1 MVAYSNQAAGIATG
15 GDVGLQNITGPP
27 TRVLDFSIFK
37 NFRVTERV
45 GLQFRAEAL
54 NLSNSTVFSQP
65 DVSLGDSKLYGGNGN
80 FGVITSSVAGTER
93 HLQFSL
99 RLMF

>member
-1 MVAYSNQAAGIATG
+1 M
-15 GDVGLQNITGPP
+15 
-27 TRVLDFSIFK
+27 DFSIFK
-37 NFRVTERV
+37 SFRRHGAVPCSVPWRKPSISTNF
-45 GLQFRAEAL
+45 
-54 NLSNSTVFSQP
+54 TVFSQP
-65 DVSLGDSKLYGGNGN
+65 DVSIGDSKAYGGNGN

>member
-1 MVAYSNQAAGIATG
+1 M
-15 GDVGLQNITGPP
+15 L
-27 TRVLDFSIFK
+27 
-37 NFRVTERV
+37 
-45 GLQFRAEAL
+45 
-54 NLSNSTVFSQP
+54 SQP
-65 DVSLGDSKLYGGNGN
+65 DVSMGDAKVYGGNGN